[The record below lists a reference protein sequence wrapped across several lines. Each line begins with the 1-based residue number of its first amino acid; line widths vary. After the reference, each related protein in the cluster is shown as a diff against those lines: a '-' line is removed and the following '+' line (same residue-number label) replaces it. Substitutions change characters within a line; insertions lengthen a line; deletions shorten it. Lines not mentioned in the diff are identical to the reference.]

1 MTATDYEFQFFLI
14 QLLFQSEIGFL
25 NKKDI
30 IQELNK
36 KDIFYNYNSF
46 KIKNN
51 LEGTPYSFI
60 HFLDKMIP
68 PCAKYIVTIGYTNKN
83 IYTLEV
89 GDNNDYFICMLNGR
103 KHFVVEHINHKISE
117 EDFLK
122 KIKNIH

>member
-1 MTATDYEFQFFLI
+1 
-14 QLLFQSEIGFL
+14 
-25 NKKDI
+25 
-30 IQELNK
+30 
-36 KDIFYNYNSF
+36 
-46 KIKNN
+46 
-51 LEGTPYSFI
+51 
-60 HFLDKMIP
+60 MIP

-122 KIKNIH
+122 KIKNIHFSSKPRLT

>member
-1 MTATDYEFQFFLI
+1 MK
-14 QLLFQSEIGFL
+14 SERISPFWVNGYQPF
-25 NKKDI
+25 
-30 IQELNK
+30 
-36 KDIFYNYNSF
+36 S
-46 KIKNN
+46 
-51 LEGTPYSFI
+51 
-60 HFLDKMIP
+60 
-68 PCAKYIVTIGYTNKN
+68 AGYTNKN